1 MTFEAGCTVF
11 DLWEP
16 REEYTS
22 SKLPIWTGEC
32 KQVPHQQA
40 CAIFSS
46 WMLAYCLMK
55 WDELCWYHNY
65 LRWYQDIV
73 HRGPSVNRV
82 IQAFLEKKYCK
93 NYPPGGDQTG
103 SQLAEKLSHPSPSVQ
118 SKIAALYGCNPL
130 YVYVSITT
138 PQDAHKRLLLQVYH
152 LGCQLW
158 VKNRKGSK
166 IKLQKKH
173 VTIMILYM
181 KTRAV
186 PNQS

>member
-22 SKLPIWTGEC
+22 PKLPIWTGEC
-32 KQVPHQQA
+32 KQVPHQRA

-65 LRWYQDIV
+65 LQWYQDIV

-82 IQAFLEKKYCK
+82 IQVFLEKKYCK
-93 NYPPGGDQTG
+93 NYPPGDQTG

-118 SKIAALYGCNPL
+118 SKIAALLWLQPL
-130 YVYVSITT
+130 YIDYVCICEHNHT
-138 PQDAHKRLLLQVYH
+138 PR
-152 LGCQLW
+152 C
-158 VKNRKGSK
+158 S
-166 IKLQKKH
+166 
-173 VTIMILYM
+173 
-181 KTRAV
+181 
-186 PNQS
+186 